1 MQTLFDDRPE
11 HIASRHEPQIVVA
24 RAVPAD
30 PYTAWREQRE
40 TESGS
45 AGVAAPTTRRFTR
58 GRTAKAPWEAIT
70 VRLVADSR

>member
-11 HIASRHEPQIVVA
+11 HIASRHEPQIVVS

-40 TESGS
+40 AESGS
-45 AGVAAPTTRRFTR
+45 AGATAPTTRRFTR
-58 GRTAKAPWEAIT
+58 SRPAKAPWDAIT
-70 VRLVADSR
+70 VRLAADGS